1 MKQRLTLRLPREA
14 LNQPITYR
22 LAIDYDVASKI
33 IRAQI
38 GPNQEGVMVVE
49 LAGDIDD
56 LAAATA
62 WLRQQGL
69 VVTTAVGQLSIDPD
83 RCVDCGICTTVCPTG
98 ALHMERPRWRLQFE
112 TRRCVVCEQ
121 CIPSCPLGAI
131 RLNLPAPSGSK
142 ARRPQR

>member
-38 GPNQEGVMVVE
+38 GPHQEGVMVVE

-69 VVTTAVGQLSIDPD
+69 VVTTAVGQLSIDRD
-83 RCVDCGICTTVCPTG
+83 CCVDCGICTTVCPTG
-98 ALHMERPRWRLQFE
+98 ALHMERPHWILRFE
-112 TRRCVVCEQ
+112 VRRCVVCEQ

-142 ARRPQR
+142 TRHTQG

>member
-38 GPNQEGVMVVE
+38 GPSQEGVMVVE

-56 LAAATA
+56 LAAATG

-69 VVTTAVGQLSIDPD
+69 VVTTAVGQLSIDQE
-83 RCVDCGICTTVCPTG
+83 RCVDCGICTTICPTG
-98 ALHMERPRWRLQFE
+98 ALHMQWPHWSLHFE
-112 TRRCVVCEQ
+112 TRHCVVCEQ

-131 RLNLPAPSGSK
+131 SLNLSASSSSK
-142 ARRPQR
+142 TRHTQG

>member
-33 IRAQI
+33 IRARI
-38 GPNQEGVMVVE
+38 GPDQEGVMVVE

-98 ALHMERPRWRLQFE
+98 ALHMERPRWSLQFE

-131 RLNLPAPSGSK
+131 SLNLPAPSDSK
-142 ARRPQR
+142 VRRPHR